1 MDYSFGVGDMIA
13 EVLQLNPL
21 FFCQGQ
27 YTPGS
32 YLGFSI
38 GGDLGWI
45 VFCTLTAF
53 SSRLA
58 YLHVEVM
65 TWGVIDL
72 FRSDLDPVIRGGLCD
87 MVCLS
92 GLISILIFEVSELRF
107 KLATGSY
114 FSVANL
120 ADSFGFAL
128 LAVAFIQRLHLYGV
142 DEAYDDGAGYAPESV
157 VSSGCHAAPT
167 QRNQTQ

>member
-1 MDYSFGVGDMIA
+1 MIA
-13 EVLQLNPL
+13 EVLQFNPL

-27 YTPGS
+27 FTPGS

-45 VFCTLTAF
+45 IFCTLTAF
-53 SSRLA
+53 SSHLA

-65 TWGVIDL
+65 TWGVINL
-72 FRSDLDPVIRGGLCD
+72 FRSDLDPVMRGGLCD
-87 MVCLS
+87 MVCFS
-92 GLISILIFEVSELRF
+92 GLASILIFEVSELRF
-107 KLATGSY
+107 KLATGSYY

-128 LAVAFIQRLHLYGV
+128 LAVAFYQRLRLYGV

-157 VSSGCHAAPT
+157 VSSGCHATPT
-167 QRNQTQ
+167 QRNPTQ